1 MIRNALL
8 AGVVVFQSGTVS
20 AQATSPPSPESV
32 SPVETPTVIEAPT
45 PKQEQKPRVE
55 VSYATPGVLFESDD
69 GSFEM
74 KLMFR
79 NQVRFESS
87 RSFNDET
94 PTRHNQF
101 LSRFLIPRSRLQAEG
116 HVFGEANRYKV
127 ELGMDDAGSFSFI
140 KDMYIEKALTPAN
153 DVFFRFGQWK
163 RPFNRMEM
171 VSDFSSTFNER
182 SIENELAG
190 GGRDVGFTINNEYE
204 QSPEGIGFAVGLF
217 NRTNGPQDRPTW
229 TTACEQATP
238 GGPIVCVNSRPT
250 NVPVDFEPAFVARVD
265 WNSPKIKGYSE
276 SDLEG
281 GPLRYAVGAS
291 WKTGFAN
298 FSEGNRDS
306 WYDNMSMAGE
316 VDTIIKAYGFC
327 FEGGFLATRV
337 QSPDW
342 KFGFYVQP
350 SYLVIDTHLEVA
362 GRFAWV
368 QTIADAF
375 QFVPPQLSFGRDEIE
390 TRAAVNWYFHGHTFK
405 VSSDGGFLLLLGD
418 EGDPAVV
425 TSSNQPNLQLRVML
439 QLQI

>member
-1 MIRNALL
+1 
-8 AGVVVFQSGTVS
+8 
-20 AQATSPPSPESV
+20 
-32 SPVETPTVIEAPT
+32 
-45 PKQEQKPRVE
+45 
-55 VSYATPGVLFESDD
+55 
-69 GSFEM
+69 M

-79 NQVRFESS
+79 NQVRFEAN
-87 RSFNDET
+87 RSFDDET
-94 PTRHNQF
+94 STRHNQF
-101 LSRFLIPRSRLQAEG
+101 LDRFLIPRSRLQAEG

-127 ELGMDDAGSFSFI
+127 ELGMDETGSFSFI

-153 DVFFRFGQWK
+153 EVFFRFGQWK

-182 SIENELAG
+182 SIENDLAG
-190 GGRDVGFTINNEYE
+190 GGRDLGFTINNEYE

-217 NRTNGPQDRPTW
+217 NRTNGPNDRPTW
-229 TTACEQATP
+229 TTTCVQGAP
-238 GGPIVCVNSRPT
+238 GDVVTCVNTRPT
-250 NVPVDFEPAFVARVD
+250 NLPIDFEPAFVARVD

-281 GPLRYAVGAS
+281 GPLRYAIGAS

-298 FSEGNRDS
+298 FAKGNRDS

-316 VDTIIKAYGFC
+316 VDTIIKAFGFC
-327 FEGGFLATRV
+327 FEGGFVATRI

-362 GRFAWV
+362 GRFAWI
-368 QTIADAF
+368 QTPGAETF
-375 QFVPPQLSFGRDEIE
+375 QAVRPVVPFGRDLIE
-390 TRAAVNWYFHGHTFK
+390 TRVAINWYFHGHTFK
-405 VSSDGGFLLLLGD
+405 IASDGGFLLLVG
-418 EGDPAVV
+418 EGNPPAGTTIV
-425 TSSNQPNLQLRVML
+425 SDQPDLQLRVMM